1 MADNNAKPKQGD
13 KKNNY
18 QPKPKPIFRGLVA
31 ELPMLH
37 YNPRENMSLSLT
49 SFFERFRVYVR
60 KNYFEDLDN
69 IFDPVDPQYPEIEQ
83 AAVDAQV
90 LAIQGEAIANIQ
102 FSTDFKIQRSKEVRL
117 EEDKKKVHG
126 LILGQLSNASKE
138 QLRTTADG
146 NEAMEQKDPLNLVTE
161 IRNTHLLVDRTQP
174 ELNFDTANNK
184 YANLRGEDRESLSS
198 YKRRLEAAVAQL
210 RDAAE
215 RAGADYVVRLPNDQ
229 MIVTRFIKGLAP
241 KYGAYAQKID
251 RQEKEIPANLQL
263 AYDDVIAH
271 GEEYA
276 YRNDHQ
282 HRAYNVFAAYTGRGG
297 RDGGRG
303 RGGRGHGGRGGAAEI
318 VPGLDG
324 QVFPNAKC
332 FFRKCGKR
340 GHYMRE
346 CPIRQEYNGNKKAR
360 DDDHAVE
367 KAVKTAT
374 AASK

>member
-1 MADNNAKPKQGD
+1 MADSNAKQKQGD
-13 KKNNY
+13 KKAHY
-18 QPKPKPIFRGLVA
+18 QTKPKPMFRGLVA
-31 ELPMLH
+31 ELPTLH
-37 YNPRENMSLSLT
+37 YNPRENMSLALT
-49 SFFERFRVYVR
+49 SFFERLRVYVR
-60 KNYFEDLDN
+60 QNYFEDLDN
-69 IFDPVDPQYPEIEQ
+69 IFEPVEPQYPQIEQ
-83 AAVDAQV
+83 AVVDDQI

-102 FSTDFKIQRSKEVRL
+102 FSTDYKIQRSKEVRL

-138 QLRTTADG
+138 QLRSTTDG
-146 NEAMEQKDPLNLVTE
+146 NEAMEQKDPLNLVAE

-184 YANLRGEDRESLSS
+184 YVTLRGEDRESLST

-215 RAGADYVVRLPNDQ
+215 RAGADYVVRLPTDA

-251 RQEKEIPANLQL
+251 RQEKEIPGNLQL

-276 YRNDHQ
+276 
-282 HRAYNVFAAYTGRGG
+282 HREDRQFRSYHAFATYAGRGG
-297 RDGGRG
+297 REG
-303 RGGRGHGGRGGAAEI
+303 RGGRGGRGNGGRGGAMEI

-324 QVFPNAKC
+324 QVFPDAKC
-332 FFRKCGKR
+332 FWRKCGKH
-340 GHYMRE
+340 GHRMSQCPVRQQYNANKKMRE
-346 CPIRQEYNGNKKAR
+346 
-360 DDDHAVE
+360 DDGAVE

-374 AASK
+374 ESSK